1 VKIEWNE
8 DGLREMQANI
18 QRVLDDVTV
27 PIEGTEEEAIADVK
41 SQLIAKG
48 IEPNDEG
55 VAEYVR
61 QARQG

>member
-1 VKIEWNE
+1 MKIEWNE
-8 DGLREMQANI
+8 EGFRQMQANI
-18 QRVLDDVTV
+18 ERVLDDVTV
-27 PIEGTEEEAIADVK
+27 PIEGTEEEAIADVT

-48 IEPNDEG
+48 IEPNYEG